1 VSEEQEQQ
9 QIEAL
14 KVENESLREQLEI
27 SKRREARALARHQQ
41 HGLAMETIQQKNE
54 ELDRLT
60 AQLERSNAM
69 LRASSDE
76 NQRLIVELRELVEQ
90 LSTPILQVGPQVLA
104 LPIVGALDQQ
114 RAATITER
122 TLAEVSRTRARHV
135 IIDLTGTSTVDER
148 TARYLISFTR
158 TTAML
163 GARCVLCG
171 VRAEVVTKMIA
182 LGVELKDVVSV
193 RNLYE
198 ALSLTRRALEPSPR
212 SE

>member
-1 VSEEQEQQ
+1 VSEDRAQ

-14 KVENESLREQLEI
+14 KVENESLREQLEV
-27 SKRREARALARHQQ
+27 SRRREARALARHQQ
-41 HGLAMETIQQKNE
+41 HGLTMETIQQKND

-60 AQLERSNAM
+60 AELGRSNAM
-69 LRASSDE
+69 LRVSSDE
-76 NQRLIVELRELVEQ
+76 NQRLIAELRELVEQ
-90 LSTPILQVGPQVLA
+90 LSTPILQVGPRVLA
-104 LPIVGALDQQ
+104 LPIVGSLDQQ
-114 RAATITER
+114 RAAAITER

-158 TTAML
+158 TAALL

-182 LGVELKDVVSV
+182 LGVELNDVVSV
-193 RNLYE
+193 RNLHE
-198 ALSLTRRALEPSPR
+198 ALSLTRGAPAPSSR
-212 SE
+212 RE